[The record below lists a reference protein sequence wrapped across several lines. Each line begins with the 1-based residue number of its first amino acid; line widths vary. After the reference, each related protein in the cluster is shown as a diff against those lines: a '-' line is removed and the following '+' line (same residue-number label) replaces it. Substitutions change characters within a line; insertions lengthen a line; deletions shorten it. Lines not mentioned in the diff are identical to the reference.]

1 MKLKVKKSTIPS
13 GSLTEKYL
21 PADHSDV
28 YACVTDTGKEII
40 PDDIMVNFWTDF
52 PRWITALFKLRDFLV
67 KFVGL
72 KGSDSSNTAYF
83 VHSTSMKELEN
94 CIRTG
99 GTYDFVSVPAKSAN
113 ETVLLLSDKHLDAY
127 LSVHVESREGHK
139 TISAITLVNFNN
151 KLGRFYFFVISPF
164 HGMIVKSLL
173 KRSVKRASWR
183 LPEEEVIR

>member
-1 MKLKVKKSTIPS
+1 MKVKKSTIPS
-13 GSLTEKYL
+13 GSLTGYYL
-21 PADHSDV
+21 PADYSDV
-28 YACVTDTGKEII
+28 YACVTDTEKAII

-72 KGSDSSNTAYF
+72 KGSDSGN
-83 VHSTSMKELEN
+83 MKEFEN

-113 ETVLLLSDKHLDAY
+113 ETVLLLSDKHLNAY
-127 LSVHVESREGHK
+127 LSVHVESREGQK

-151 KLGRFYFFVISPF
+151 RLGRFYFFIIRPF
-164 HGMIVKSLL
+164 HGAVVKSML
-173 KRSVKRASWR
+173 KRAVNKA
-183 LPEEEVIR
+183 VQK

>member
-1 MKLKVKKSTIPS
+1 MTLKVKKSKIPS
-13 GSLTEKYL
+13 DSISGNYL

-28 YACVTDTGKEII
+28 YACVMDTEKEIF

-72 KGSDSSNTAYF
+72 KGSDSDN
-83 VHSTSMKELEN
+83 VKELEQ

-99 GTYDFVSVPAKSAN
+99 ETYDFVSVPAKSAN

-127 LSVHVESREGHK
+127 LSVHVESREGQK
-139 TISAITLVNFNN
+139 TISAITLVNFKN
-151 KLGRFYFFVISPF
+151 KLGRFYFFVIRPF

-173 KRSVKRASWR
+173 KRSVKMLS
-183 LPEEEVIR
+183 V

>member
-28 YACVTDTGKEII
+28 YAYVTNAGKEIN

-72 KGSDSSNTAYF
+72 RGSDSDN
-83 VHSTSMKELEN
+83 VKELEN

-99 GTYDFVSVPAKSAN
+99 ETYDFVSVPAKSDN

-139 TISAITLVNFNN
+139 TISAITLVNFKN
-151 KLGRFYFFVISPF
+151 KLGRFYFFVIRPF

-173 KRSVKRASWR
+173 KRSVNK
-183 LPEEEVIR
+183 L

>member
-13 GSLTEKYL
+13 GSLTENYL

-72 KGSDSSNTAYF
+72 KGSDSSN
-83 VHSTSMKELEN
+83 MKELEN

-127 LSVHVESREGHK
+127 LSVHVESREEHK
-139 TISAITLVNFNN
+139 TISAITLVNFKN
-151 KLGRFYFFVISPF
+151 KLGRFYFFVIRPF

-173 KRSVKRASWR
+173 KRSVKRIIINQ
-183 LPEEEVIR
+183 L